1 MSRATMKYVA
11 LILVPSDVQTSYQF
25 ISKREFEDQMRSEGI
40 RPIYK
45 VEFIYP
51 PAEPRQQ
58 SLKLKLQFPFF
69 TSKFASL
76 RQHLTHSG
84 VVGVL
89 PSSLAED
96 CTDLNPSTYNTDKE
110 LIKLAAGSIRE
121 TMLKIDHCRSFS
133 HIGLQDTRSLSFYN
147 LDPRNCV
154 IHLVP
159 LSMAP
164 AYRSYLEASSKTSI
178 INLHQQA
185 REEQQFEEE
194 KKKNNKR
201 KASSDEED
209 DDDDDSGFF
218 SAFQVKKLC
227 KVEAA
232 DEAAGSTELAETDST
247 SPRPEAAD
255 EAAGSTELAEKDST
269 SKVVTSNEA
278 ARAEVAPMLKEK
290 YWHCNEMFK
299 ARLRK

>member
-25 ISKREFEDQMRSEGI
+25 ISKKEFEDQMSREGI

-110 LIKLAAGSIRE
+110 LIKQAAGRIRE

-147 LDPRNCV
+147 FDPRNCV

-164 AYRSYLEASSKTSI
+164 AYRPYLEAGVELVVYRASSNTSI

-209 DDDDDSGFF
+209 DDDDGMP
-218 SAFQVKKLC
+218 SAFQLKKVKKP
-227 KVEAA
+227 KP
-232 DEAAGSTELAETDST
+232 DS
-247 SPRPEAAD
+247 AD

>member
-110 LIKLAAGSIRE
+110 LIKLAAGRIRE

-147 LDPRNCV
+147 FDPRNCV

-164 AYRSYLEASSKTSI
+164 AYRPYLEAGVELVVYRENSKTSI
-178 INLHQQA
+178 IKLHRQA

-209 DDDDDSGFF
+209 DDDDDPGLP
-218 SAFQVKKLC
+218 SAFQLKRY
-227 KVEAA
+227 KVE
-232 DEAAGSTELAETDST
+232 
-247 SPRPEAAD
+247 PRPEAAD

-290 YWHCNEMFK
+290 YWHCKEMFE

>member
-1 MSRATMKYVA
+1 
-11 LILVPSDVQTSYQF
+11 
-25 ISKREFEDQMRSEGI
+25 
-40 RPIYK
+40 
-45 VEFIYP
+45 
-51 PAEPRQQ
+51 
-58 SLKLKLQFPFF
+58 
-69 TSKFASL
+69 
-76 RQHLTHSG
+76 
-84 VVGVL
+84 
-89 PSSLAED
+89 
-96 CTDLNPSTYNTDKE
+96 
-110 LIKLAAGSIRE
+110 
-121 TMLKIDHCRSFS
+121 
-133 HIGLQDTRSLSFYN
+133 
-147 LDPRNCV
+147 
-154 IHLVP
+154 
-159 LSMAP
+159 MAP

-209 DDDDDSGFF
+209 DDDDDPGLP
-218 SAFQVKKLC
+218 SAFQLKLY
-227 KVEAA
+227 KVE
-232 DEAAGSTELAETDST
+232 
-247 SPRPEAAD
+247 PRPEAAD